1 MNIKVIK
8 LSLIPIFFENKTIG
22 IAKAKAGTN
31 LTTKIENKRTYFP
44 LKSILAMGYAAYAP
58 KITLKRETLKAMI
71 KLLRKEPK

>member
-1 MNIKVIK
+1 MKIKVIK

-44 LKSILAMGYAAYAP
+44 LKSILAMGYAA
-58 KITLKRETLKAMI
+58 
-71 KLLRKEPK
+71 